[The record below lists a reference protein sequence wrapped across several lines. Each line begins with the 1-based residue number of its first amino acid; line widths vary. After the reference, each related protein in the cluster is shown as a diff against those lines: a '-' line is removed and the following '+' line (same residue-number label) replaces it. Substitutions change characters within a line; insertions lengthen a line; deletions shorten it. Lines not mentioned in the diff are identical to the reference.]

1 VIRSIELSDLWSDP
15 SRPSSSLSDPP
26 LSFTLLHARAL
37 RALQHKIHNG
47 EFSERTLA
55 RLARVSQPHVHHLLC
70 QKRRGRLEVIDQL
83 LRSARISFT
92 DLID

>member
-1 VIRSIELSDLWSDP
+1 MIRSTAPFELWSDP

-26 LSFTLLHARAL
+26 LSFQLLHARAL

-55 RLARVSQPHVHHLLC
+55 RLARVSQPHVHHVLC
-70 QKRRGRLEVIDQL
+70 QKRRGRLELIDQL
-83 LRSARISFT
+83 LRDARISFT
-92 DLID
+92 DLLD